1 MANTRFNYDYA
12 RTSKLLQ
19 ESTGPGKYMLNTPGN
34 GDSMPFI
41 ADPQIR
47 LQRWGANLYTNPV
60 DIDSDLMGMTRPLHK
75 HDRMEYKTHRAK
87 NSSANR
93 YNVASAPVTDETRA
107 THPAWA
113 YRDLEQTRWEY
124 PLLDPQEHTCMT
136 FQNNINT
143 RMLEKDNFIPKI
155 PVPWN

>member
-1 MANTRFNYDYA
+1 MANTRFNYDYV

-34 GDSMPFI
+34 GDDMPFI
-41 ADPQIR
+41 NDPQIR
-47 LQRWGANLYTNPV
+47 LQRWGANVYTNPV
-60 DIDSDLMGMTRPLHK
+60 DVDSDLMGLTRPLHK
-75 HDRMEYKTHRAK
+75 HDRMEYKTYRNK
-87 NSSANR
+87 NSSVNK
-93 YNVASAPVTDETRA
+93 YKVASAPVTDETRV

-136 FQNNINT
+136 FQNNTNT
-143 RMLEKDNFIPKI
+143 RMLEKDNYVPKV

>member
-1 MANTRFNYDYA
+1 MANTRFNYDYV

-34 GDSMPFI
+34 GDDMPFI
-41 ADPQIR
+41 NDPQIR
-47 LQRWGANLYTNPV
+47 LQRWGANVYTNPIDV
-60 DIDSDLMGMTRPLHK
+60 DSDLMGLTRPLHK
-75 HDRMEYKTHRAK
+75 HDRMEYKTYRNK
-87 NSSANR
+87 NSSVNQ
-93 YNVASAPVTDETRA
+93 YKVASAPVTDETRV

-136 FQNNINT
+136 FQNNMNT
-143 RMLEKDNFIPKI
+143 RMLEKDNYVPKV

>member
-1 MANTRFNYDYA
+1 MYMANTRFNYDFA

-34 GDSMPFI
+34 GENMPFV

-47 LQRWGANLYTNPV
+47 LQRWGANLYTNPIDV
-60 DIDSDLMGMTRPLHK
+60 DSELIGLNRVGHK
-75 HDRMEYKTHRAK
+75 TYRNK
-87 NSSANR
+87 NSKPNK
-93 YNVASAPVTDETRA
+93 YGVASAPITDETRA

-136 FQNNINT
+136 FQNNVNT
-143 RMLEKDNFIPKI
+143 RMLEKDNFVPNV
-155 PVPWN
+155 PVLWN